1 MMRGRGLLALLV
13 AVGVVTVV
21 GPSVTPPDQVYC
33 DPLARPREQWGD
45 DCASAEGQNCPDGT
59 EEAPGECL
67 SPNEAGHCQC
77 PAAAESSQAEGGGS
91 GGSGS
96 GGSSSAAA
104 SQTVVVTVEQLDA
117 SLSGS
122 WQTHRLLAT
131 LGDSAQN
138 VYSMFGSSSSPL
150 AFPPAY
156 QVAAPFGADI
166 GGTDPAFWSLGDSDS
181 QFDSWLTVGL
191 SEGMSSGEISS
202 IGMDWQAWTADAGLS
217 VDDGALFWMVPD
229 DGPSGGSAVVL
240 AQMTVPSDFTS
251 STIRFGLQGRSSAA
265 DADDWQESVE
275 VSLSSGGGGGGGGG
289 GAGGGEEPEQVS
301 AQAAG
306 EGEGEGSGASSG
318 SGSGSGSSPLGPVAV
333 TVEQLDA
340 SLSGSWQTHRLL
352 ATLGDSAQ
360 NVYSMFGSSSSPLA
374 FPPAYQVA
382 APFGADI
389 GGTDPAFWSLGD
401 SDSQF
406 DSWLTVGLSEGMSSG
421 EISSIGMDWQA
432 WTADAGLSV
441 DDGALFWMVPDD
453 GPSGG
458 SAVVLAQMTVPSD
471 FTSSTIRFGLQG
483 RSSAA
488 DADDWQ
494 ESVEVSLSSGG
505 GGGGGGG
512 GAGGGEEPEQV
523 SAQAAGEGEG
533 SGASSGSG
541 SGSSPQQEGEGT
553 GSSDNDGSG
562 NDENSGSSEQPEC
575 SSKGTISN
583 SPTLCSGGVG
593 VVCAFTCNTGYT
605 PTGSHVCSTSEDG
618 ALFWTGG
625 SCEADTPAPDGAG
638 QGEEDSGTAD
648 TGSGSSCASPSSH
661 DVSVCCN
668 AVEHA
673 AADATYTCSSTSSSS
688 SSISHC
694 AIGYY
699 KRTASNQADQCVE
712 CSSIEHAHADAAY
725 ECSSATD
732 SHVSVCAAG
741 YFKQRAAAAA
751 ATAEVCTPF
760 SSCGANAAE
769 VTDGSS
775 ERDRVCKCA
784 SGFFSVRAGGAAF
797 EDCQAWTACAEGAEL
812 ALVGTHMHDQAC
824 GVAVVLTTVVSG
836 AVTDVAA
843 FAAEVAAAS
852 GQEDA
857 VRTLISFHCALPHR
871 RLCAI
876 PQLN

>member
-77 PAAAESSQAEGGGS
+77 PAAAESSQAEGGDS
-91 GGSGS
+91 GGSGNGGS

-202 IGMDWQAWTADAGLS
+202 IGMDWEAWTADAGLS

-275 VSLSSGGGGGGGGG
+275 VSLG
-289 GAGGGEEPEQVS
+289 
-301 AQAAG
+301 
-306 EGEGEGSGASSG
+306 
-318 SGSGSGSSPLGPVAV
+318 
-333 TVEQLDA
+333 
-340 SLSGSWQTHRLL
+340 
-352 ATLGDSAQ
+352 
-360 NVYSMFGSSSSPLA
+360 
-374 FPPAYQVA
+374 
-382 APFGADI
+382 
-389 GGTDPAFWSLGD
+389 
-401 SDSQF
+401 
-406 DSWLTVGLSEGMSSG
+406 
-421 EISSIGMDWQA
+421 
-432 WTADAGLSV
+432 
-441 DDGALFWMVPDD
+441 
-453 GPSGG
+453 
-458 SAVVLAQMTVPSD
+458 
-471 FTSSTIRFGLQG
+471 
-483 RSSAA
+483 
-488 DADDWQ
+488 
-494 ESVEVSLSSGG
+494 SGG

-562 NDENSGSSEQPEC
+562 NDENSGSEQPEC

-732 SHVSVCAAG
+732 SRVSVCAAG
-741 YFKQRAAAAA
+741 YFKQRAAVAA

-769 VTDGSS
+769 VTAGSS